1 MTEKPG
7 KSEQPKVATVKLR
20 AGGGFHG
27 SEKTGWS
34 VGGIEKQPGNEK
46 LRVRKK

>member
-7 KSEQPKVATVKLR
+7 KSEQPKVATVELR

-27 SEKTGWS
+27 
-34 VGGIEKQPGNEK
+34 
-46 LRVRKK
+46 LRRQSGVLVA